1 MTCEAWKTKLDAY
14 LDGELPAEEMRAFDV
29 HVHSCSSCAPDVL
42 TRVQMKRNI
51 QAAGKRFTP
60 GEDFRKRMQ
69 QSIAAKPERKT
80 FGTSWVMAVALMA
93 VFAVIGLTV
102 SKQRQHVEA
111 NQTFSEVADM
121 HVATLASASPFD
133 VVSSD
138 RHTVKPWFQ
147 GKIPFTFTLPELQN
161 SEFSLLGGR
170 VTYMQQTPG
179 AHLIYAVGKHRISVF
194 IFPESSLHEKL
205 AAGLTADK
213 ELSFNIAT
221 WTQDG
226 LRYFVIGDAG
236 AADIDGLA
244 RLFKKSS

>member
-14 LDGELPAEEMRAFDV
+14 LDGELSAEEMRVFDV
-29 HVHSCSSCAPDVL
+29 HVHGCPSCAPDAL
-42 TRVQMKRNI
+42 SRVQMKRSI
-51 QAAGKRFTP
+51 QTAGKRFVP
-60 GEDFRKRMQ
+60 SEDFRKRMQ
-69 QSIAAKPERKT
+69 KGIAAKPERRT
-80 FGTSWVMAVALMA
+80 FGSSWVMAVALMA
-93 VFAVIGLTV
+93 VLAVIGLTV
-102 SKQRQHVEA
+102 SEQGQRAQTG
-111 NQTFSEVADM
+111 QTFSEVADM
-121 HVATLASASPFD
+121 HVATLASTSPFD

-179 AHLIYAVGKHRISVF
+179 AHLIYEVRKHRISVF
-194 IFPESSLHEKL
+194 IFPESSLREKL
-205 AAGLTADK
+205 AAGSTADK
-213 ELSFNIAT
+213 ELSFNIES

-236 AADIDGLA
+236 ASEINGLA
-244 RLFKKSS
+244 KLFKSSS